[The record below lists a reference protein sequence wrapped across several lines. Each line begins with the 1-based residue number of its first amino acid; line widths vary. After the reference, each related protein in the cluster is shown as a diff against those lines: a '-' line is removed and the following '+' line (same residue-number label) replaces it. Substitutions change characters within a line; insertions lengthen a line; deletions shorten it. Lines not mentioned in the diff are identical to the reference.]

1 MGLRTKWY
9 AFYLLKQIRNV
20 IRGWYGTCLAMPP
33 MANAEVFVYTRD
45 GGAAFPVN
53 VVRVQ
58 VNPSVTS
65 IPANAFE
72 DRKKLTKVELCESLI
87 EIGEH
92 YLVVATTQ

>member
-1 MGLRTKWY
+1 M
-9 AFYLLKQIRNV
+9 V
-20 IRGWYGTCLAMPP
+20 
-33 MANAEVFVYTRD
+33 D
-45 GGAAFPVN
+45 

-72 DRKKLTKVELCESLI
+72 DRKKLTKEELCESLI

>member
-1 MGLRTKWY
+1 
-9 AFYLLKQIRNV
+9 
-20 IRGWYGTCLAMPP
+20 MPP

-45 GGAAFPVN
+45 GGAVFPVN

>member
-1 MGLRTKWY
+1 
-9 AFYLLKQIRNV
+9 
-20 IRGWYGTCLAMPP
+20 MPP